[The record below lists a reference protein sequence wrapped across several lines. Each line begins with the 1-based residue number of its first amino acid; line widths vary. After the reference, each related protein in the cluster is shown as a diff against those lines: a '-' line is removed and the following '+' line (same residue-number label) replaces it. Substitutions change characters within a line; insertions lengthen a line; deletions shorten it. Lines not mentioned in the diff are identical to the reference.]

1 VDGESCE
8 IDCRPAFD
16 DIASVIHEN
25 KIGSANL
32 AEVHAKGI
40 HPKMIE
46 PLGIA
51 RGDMAGDALIK
62 AEAREEAKSS
72 GKALFAMAALFGGSR
87 KNGRAR
93 DAVHEGAVDRR
104 SGGRGWL
111 RHGNLRDAVSWRKE
125 LCLSAQQLE
134 RKK

>member
-1 VDGESCE
+1 VDGEGCE
-8 IDCRPAFD
+8 IDFRAAFD

-51 RGDMAGDALIK
+51 RSDVAGDALIK
-62 AEAREEAKSS
+62 AEAREEAKS
-72 GKALFAMAALFGGSR
+72 GGEALFAMAALFGGSG
-87 KNGRAR
+87 KDGRTR
-93 DAVHEGAVDRR
+93 DAVHEGAVGRR
-104 SGGRGWL
+104 SCGRRWL
-111 RHGNLRDAVSWRKE
+111 RHANLDEEESWKEE
-125 LCLSAQQLE
+125 LCLSGRQLG